1 MWEAINTFH
10 LGLLQRNISAAVQTG
25 PYSVYAYVR
34 ERCGLF
40 WGVTSRTMLRDEAHA
55 FLQAGA
61 AIESADMVLRMLRV
75 ALPTAEGEDNHLLD
89 GQALAL
95 LQAVGGFQAYRRS
108 VPAPPNARPV
118 ARFLLFERD
127 YPDSVAFS
135 IEALHL
141 ALTAADPS
149 YRSSPA
155 VLRLSRLMADLDF
168 RARSP
173 VPDASLA
180 GTLGDRPGRARARR
194 FRHRPAVLWQPR
206 PARRAAGAVRM
217 NFAIRYL
224 TEYRYSGPVTD
235 NLNALRV
242 KPATLSNQTV
252 EDFVVRVDPETRL
265 NQHLDYFGTTVIEF
279 GISRPHEHLSIDVRA
294 RVRTTSPDVPPETDW
309 VAIEDRAYD
318 AAAGEFLLLDGSEPD
333 DVAIDDLVGLTRT
346 ESPLGTVQRL
356 VEAIPDRFEYRAG
369 VTYVGSTVGDLL
381 AAGAGVCQD
390 FAHLALLLLR
400 RHGIGARYVS
410 GYLWAPS
417 EDEASAE
424 VETHAWVE
432 ALLPG
437 PDGLAWVG
445 LDPTNRTLGGESHVK
460 IGHGRHYADVPP
472 IKGVYR
478 GTADSELSASVR
490 MTRGDMSP

>member
-1 MWEAINTFH
+1 
-10 LGLLQRNISAAVQTG
+10 
-25 PYSVYAYVR
+25 
-34 ERCGLF
+34 
-40 WGVTSRTMLRDEAHA
+40 
-55 FLQAGA
+55 
-61 AIESADMVLRMLRV
+61 
-75 ALPTAEGEDNHLLD
+75 
-89 GQALAL
+89 
-95 LQAVGGFQAYRRS
+95 
-108 VPAPPNARPV
+108 
-118 ARFLLFERD
+118 
-127 YPDSVAFS
+127 
-135 IEALHL
+135 
-141 ALTAADPS
+141 
-149 YRSSPA
+149 
-155 VLRLSRLMADLDF
+155 
-168 RARSP
+168 
-173 VPDASLA
+173 
-180 GTLGDRPGRARARR
+180 
-194 FRHRPAVLWQPR
+194 
-206 PARRAAGAVRM
+206 M

-242 KPATLSNQTV
+242 KPATLRNQTV

-309 VAIEDRAYD
+309 TAIEDRAYD

-333 DVAIDDLVGLTRT
+333 EVAIDDLVGLTRMD
-346 ESPLGTVQRL
+346 SPLGTVQKL
-356 VEAIPDRFEYRAG
+356 VEVIPDRFEYRAG

-432 ALLPG
+432 ALLPDV
-437 PDGLAWVG
+437 DGLTWVG

-478 GTADSELSASVR
+478 GTAGSELSASVR
-490 MTRGDMSP
+490 MTRSDVSPSRA